1 MEKVTRADGPIIWAH
16 ASTPAALDA
25 MLEVLLRAQM
35 IEPSLSYVLSA
46 PASEYIFDIEVV
58 RLQEANLQSGQD
70 FLSKM
75 LPDLCLWAD
84 DNISIPLFELI
95 QRFSIQIILVN
106 AKTRKLRGRTWLWRK
121 TVARQALRPV
131 SYAFVETGESSGH
144 LRSLGLPARNIEVLG
159 PLLGGVVAPSCNEE
173 ERDRLGEILTGRPV
187 WFAHQV
193 PPQEIG
199 MVLKAF
205 LQAQRKAHRMLLI
218 FDLAEPSSEVEFLKL
233 CEELD
238 LIIHARALEGE
249 PNSRTQIFLT
259 DDDSDT
265 GLWYRLASVSYM
277 GGSLSGGNLPNPMVA
292 AALGS
297 AVVHGSDII
306 NFHHA
311 YERLREAGATVPLHE
326 VGDLSQRVA
335 VLMEPD
341 QCADMAAKGWR
352 VVSEGA
358 IATDRLVELTLQKT
372 GFGDLDK

>member
-1 MEKVTRADGPIIWAH
+1 MKKVTRADGPIIWAH
-16 ASTPAALDA
+16 ASTPVALDA
-25 MLEVLLRAQM
+25 MLEVILRAQM

-46 PASEYIFDIEVV
+46 PASEHVFDGEVV
-58 RLQEANLQSGQD
+58 RFQEANLQLGQD

-75 LPDLCLWAD
+75 SPDLCLWAND
-84 DNISIPLFELI
+84 SISTPFFGLI
-95 QRFSIQIILVN
+95 QKFSIQIILVN

-131 SYAFVETGESSGH
+131 SHAFVETVETSGH
-144 LRSLGLPARNIEVLG
+144 LRNLGLPARNIEVLG
-159 PLLGGVVAPSCNEE
+159 PLLGGVVAPGCDEA
-173 ERDRLGEILTGRPV
+173 ERDRFGEILTGRPV

-193 PPQEIG
+193 PLQEIS

-218 FDLAEPSSEVEFLKL
+218 FDLAEPSSEVEFLRL

-238 LIIHARALEGE
+238 LITHARSIEGE
-249 PNSRTQIFLT
+249 PISRTQIFLT
-259 DDDSDT
+259 DDDSDM

-277 GGSLSGGNLPNPMVA
+277 GGSLSGGNPPNPMVA

-297 AVVHGSDII
+297 AVVHGPDII

-326 VGDLSQRVA
+326 AGDLSQRVA

-358 IATDRLVELTLQKT
+358 MATDRLVELALQKT
-372 GFGDLDK
+372 GFGDLEK